1 MRIDTNELFNFE
13 YVSDEV
19 TIETNEKTY
28 HKIINELLR
37 YIEEVKRKDKTV
49 SLFDIIL
56 DFSFKSGYGF
66 DVISDVIQ
74 EDEYFKEF
82 IKTEIEVNSNN
93 LNNLEW
99 WFN

>member
-1 MRIDTNELFNFE
+1 MRIDTNELLNFE

-19 TIETNEKTY
+19 TIETNEETY

-56 DFSFKSGYGF
+56 DFSFKSGYEF

-99 WFN
+99 